1 MTPVKSSSDKNPPQ
15 IGHPAKPATKQ
26 LKFPK
31 KKKGK
36 YCFQYKSVR
45 GKAGPTGIEPATPGL
60 KVDFSIHDFNF
71 KDYRAYLD
79 NKYSKSHSS
88 AQFNNTRK

>member
-1 MTPVKSSSDKNPPQ
+1 MFNPTSTAHLGHLTLGFMTPAKSSSDKNPPQ

-45 GKAGPTGIEPATPGL
+45 GKAGPTGLGDLRPL
-60 KVDFSIHDFNF
+60 LYRSFSQN
-71 KDYRAYLD
+71 
-79 NKYSKSHSS
+79 
-88 AQFNNTRK
+88 

>member
-1 MTPVKSSSDKNPPQ
+1 MLPHLGHLTLGFMTPVKSSSEKNPSK

-45 GKAGPTGIEPATPGL
+45 GKAGPTGVTCAPGRFL
-60 KVDFSIHDFNF
+60 IHPFSFFIILQVHEFILQAIF
-71 KDYRAYLD
+71 
-79 NKYSKSHSS
+79 
-88 AQFNNTRK
+88 F